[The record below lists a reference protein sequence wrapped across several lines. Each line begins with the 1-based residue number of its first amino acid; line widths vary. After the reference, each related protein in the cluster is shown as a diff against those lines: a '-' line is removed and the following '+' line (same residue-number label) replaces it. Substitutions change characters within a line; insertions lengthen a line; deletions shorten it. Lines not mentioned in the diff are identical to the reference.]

1 MENNNLKIKKSYYK
15 AIANIS
21 DRQAGEFI
29 KGLCKY
35 AFDGTPL
42 TTKDAY
48 LKGLYLLVQR
58 DFEISRQ
65 NSLNAK
71 KGVEKRRNMK
81 EISAPMTV
89 VEAVFSREKSD
100 CDGDK
105 TGVNPLEKLFEFLS
119 KSGGLNEKT
128 ERKADAENNE

>member
-35 AFDGTPL
+35 AFDGMPL

-71 KGVEKRRNMK
+71 KGVEKRRELK

-100 CDGDK
+100 CDGDR
-105 TGVNPLEKLFEFLS
+105 TGVNPLEKLFEFLG